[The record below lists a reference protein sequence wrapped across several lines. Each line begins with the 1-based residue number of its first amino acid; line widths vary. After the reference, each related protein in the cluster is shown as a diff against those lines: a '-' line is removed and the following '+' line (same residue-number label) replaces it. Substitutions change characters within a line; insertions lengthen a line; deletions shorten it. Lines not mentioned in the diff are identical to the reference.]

1 MLTYIV
7 SLLLSIS
14 EQHFIFVTIG
24 QGVDTIYYP
33 WAARLFPVWGF
44 TNKTA
49 MSIQM

>member
-24 QGVDTIYYP
+24 QGVDTYLLLMGSKVVSSLGLY
-33 WAARLFPVWGF
+33 
-44 TNKTA
+44 
-49 MSIQM
+49 Q